1 LVARSRTSIVIAT
14 AILVIAAAV
23 LAALLFVPSL
33 ATRREPHVRCSLQ
46 LDRPAPLPS
55 RTPLTLAFITR
66 GIRGAYGYEVSAD
79 NDVLG
84 QGTTSAD
91 QFTVPVTFGA
101 SGVSM
106 ITVTLTVE
114 GKPLTFLFS
123 LAIS

>member
-1 LVARSRTSIVIAT
+1 VARSRTSIVIA
-14 AILVIAAAV
+14 AAVLVIAVAV

-33 ATRREPHVRCSLQ
+33 ATWRELRVRCSLR

-66 GIRGAYGYEVSAD
+66 GIRGAYAYEVSAD

>member
-1 LVARSRTSIVIAT
+1 M
-14 AILVIAAAV
+14 
-23 LAALLFVPSL
+23 
-33 ATRREPHVRCSLQ
+33 
-46 LDRPAPLPS
+46 
-55 RTPLTLAFITR
+55 LAFITR
-66 GIRGAYGYEVSAD
+66 GIRGAYAYEVSAD
-79 NDVLG
+79 NDLLG